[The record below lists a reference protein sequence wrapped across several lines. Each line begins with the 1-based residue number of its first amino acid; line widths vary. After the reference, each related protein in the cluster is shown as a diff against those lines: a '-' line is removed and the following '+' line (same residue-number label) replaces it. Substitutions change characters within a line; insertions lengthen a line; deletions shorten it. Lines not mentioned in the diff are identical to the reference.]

1 MRRGI
6 ALLALLSTLP
16 VTASSIPLEQA
27 LEVCRAETNALRRLG
42 CYDAISADGLPARTS
57 TQAQVAAPAA
67 AAPQAQND
75 GNQFGLE
82 HHKAEVADEM
92 TVVVKAIRYTPHK
105 ALIIDFTNGQ
115 TWQQVGAD
123 YYKIAV
129 GETHVI
135 KRGVLN
141 SFMLGSEQSNRTI
154 RVKREK

>member
-1 MRRGI
+1 MIRGI
-6 ALLALLSTLP
+6 ALLALFATLP
-16 VTASSIPLEQA
+16 VTAATIPLEQA
-27 LEVCRAETNALRRLG
+27 LELCRAETNALRRLG
-42 CYDAISADGLPARTS
+42 CYDAISVDSA
-57 TQAQVAAPAA
+57 QAQISAPVKASA
-67 AAPQAQND
+67 QTTAPQATNE
-75 GNQFGLE
+75 GNLFGLE
-82 HHKAEVADEM
+82 HHQAEVADEM
-92 TVVVKAIRYTPHK
+92 KVVVKAIRYTPHK
-105 ALIIDFTNGQ
+105 ALIVEFTNGQ